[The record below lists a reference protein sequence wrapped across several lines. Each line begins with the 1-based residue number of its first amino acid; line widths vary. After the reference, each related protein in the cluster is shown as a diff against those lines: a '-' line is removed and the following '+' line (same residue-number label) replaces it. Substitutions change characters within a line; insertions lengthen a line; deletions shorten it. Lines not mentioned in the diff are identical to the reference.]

1 MLFWGLLGVALG
13 AYWMANADARTQ
25 HMVRQRSRELGRRL
39 RRATVRSRRGRSA
52 AEQMMAAG
60 RDMFD
65 QTLHWLGRR

>member
-25 HMVRQRSRELGRRL
+25 HMVRQRSQALGRRL
-39 RRATVRSRRGRSA
+39 RRAAVRSRRRPSA
-52 AEQMMAAG
+52 AEQVMAAG

-65 QTLHWLGRR
+65 QTLQWLGRR